1 MERPTTSLVSSS
13 CIPLAEFKSLPL
25 HDDLVEMGY
34 LDADEDPENVFVMV
48 ADIFSSPLVC
58 SVGFVN
64 PNEKTIRLQFII
76 PLKDA
81 IPTFDFGG
89 LVLRHFPGYSVHYSP
104 SADMEDQYVE
114 FLKVV
119 GFEIAHVTYVS
130 GEEAC
135 PEPTEG
141 SVARLADLSFLDKER
156 LKTQLRFQTLYPEND
171 PKTKAYYD
179 SIDEMFSVAEEYS
192 DVAAVGLR
200 DGKPVGFAVIEQI
213 GEERNYR
220 LAFHTM
226 FPGCDYCAVLAD
238 MINLLTYR
246 MGQFGCTITLNV
258 GTNTHL
264 DTDALIAMGYVAYT
278 NNFERR

>member
-1 MERPTTSLVSSS
+1 MERPTSSLISSS
-13 CIPLAEFKSLPL
+13 CLPLAEFKSLPL

-34 LDADEDPENVFVMV
+34 LDVDEDPENVFVMI

-58 SVGFVN
+58 SMGFVN

-81 IPTFDFGG
+81 IPSFDFGG

-104 SADMEDQYVE
+104 SADMDDIYVD

-130 GEEAC
+130 GNDIC
-135 PEPTEG
+135 PEPSEG
-141 SVARLADLSFLDKER
+141 SAMLLSEMEYLDKER
-156 LKTQLRFQTLYPEND
+156 LKTTLRFQTLFPEND
-171 PKTKAYYD
+171 KRTMEYYD
-179 SIDEMFSVAEEYS
+179 SIDCMFDAAKDYPHI
-192 DVAAVGLR
+192 AAVALR
-200 DGKPVGFAVIEQI
+200 DNKPAGFAVIEQI
-213 GEERNYR
+213 GDERNYR

-226 FPGCDYCAVLAD
+226 FPGNEFNSVLSD
-238 MINLLTYR
+238 MVNLLTYW
-246 MGQFGCTITLNV
+246 MEKFGCSITLNV
-258 GTNTHL
+258 GSQTNL
-264 DTDALIAMGYVAYT
+264 DPAALIAMGYTAYT